1 MIELLVFIALG
12 SITGILAG
20 MFGIGGGVLLVPV
33 LIFIFYGMGMEESVV
48 VYMAI
53 GTTLSSIIFSGISS
67 AHSHHSKKCV
77 EWKLVFPL
85 SLGMIVGAFI
95 GSRYATSMSSDNLK
109 LIITIFLIAVG
120 GEMLFGY
127 TKLLSSRRRLV
138 SISNILA
145 PIHGGWIGF
154 LSSILGIGGGS
165 FTTPLMTLAGYNIR
179 QGIGTAAACG
189 VPIALAGAMGY
200 LYFGQTHPNLPTGAT
215 GFIFWPAVLGIAS
228 ASIITARIGS
238 NIAHSISEQILKRL
252 FGVLLVIAAIMV
264 TRS

>member
-53 GTTLSSIIFSGISS
+53 GTALSSIIFSGISS

-85 SLGMIVGAFI
+85 SLGMIVGALI

-127 TKLLSSRRRLV
+127 TKLLSSRRKLV
-138 SISNILA
+138 SISNTLA